1 MFTAK
6 AAAVA
11 NPRLPSPRP
20 IYDELDISKKMYDKM
35 FAGWILMNVNC
46 SNAECKGTSL
56 MQSTIKHAELVCV
69 CCDTIYKL
77 DENNNIITVYDT
89 TTHSTTTGFM
99 NSSTHHINTT
109 QVNLFPASI
118 LEHIPYLPET
128 QRSSNSSNCTSSSNQ
143 DILDAEKIHTTAS
156 KKEVR
161 LRTDSELTAN
171 SMPTEIGT
179 QTDRE
184 DLSIAKEIEDEVGFN
199 NPVSNLKPDE
209 YECQY
214 PNQNYFILLSYGYF
228 NTNFMI
234 FSLVGFWLS
243 VVYSYATCKIPLAT
257 PSSYPSS
264 PPSVT
269 LTVTQSAVPVPVL
282 EECFIYSAEVSLCTI
297 TLIVCF
303 IAHLFSIFV
312 RVPYLR
318 SYEKKLL
325 LRSNNEYDLLEILQI
340 YLLKGELS
348 EHMTIKFLKRYIFTL
363 LLSILLNFGTLFESN
378 VWRWSAPDLFC
389 GLLGWSFILV
399 YVDFNANTVMLRDML
414 LKGTHITGFTGG
426 KRRKILKSILMRF
439 KSATKGNQFYY
450 EGSKPI
456 DNSQMRTSFILESIR
471 ILKSRKRFLMDSL
484 KISYIES
491 TVTVIMS
498 LYYMAHYKHIHFRAF
513 TISVLNLSMIPMI
526 CTTVAS
532 INHNKCITMLEDVIK
547 TIAML
552 RGDKDK
558 SFRPYGAITTTDEKA
573 IDQNMA
579 LPLSG
584 NITNLQV
591 DLFTI
596 TISDAFFLNILIT
609 LSTAVLRAFSI
620 RVV

>member
-1 MFTAK
+1 
-6 AAAVA
+6 
-11 NPRLPSPRP
+11 
-20 IYDELDISKKMYDKM
+20 
-35 FAGWILMNVNC
+35 
-46 SNAECKGTSL
+46 
-56 MQSTIKHAELVCV
+56 
-69 CCDTIYKL
+69 
-77 DENNNIITVYDT
+77 
-89 TTHSTTTGFM
+89 
-99 NSSTHHINTT
+99 
-109 QVNLFPASI
+109 
-118 LEHIPYLPET
+118 
-128 QRSSNSSNCTSSSNQ
+128 
-143 DILDAEKIHTTAS
+143 
-156 KKEVR
+156 
-161 LRTDSELTAN
+161 
-171 SMPTEIGT
+171 
-179 QTDRE
+179 
-184 DLSIAKEIEDEVGFN
+184 
-199 NPVSNLKPDE
+199 
-209 YECQY
+209 
-214 PNQNYFILLSYGYF
+214 
-228 NTNFMI
+228 
-234 FSLVGFWLS
+234 
-243 VVYSYATCKIPLAT
+243 
-257 PSSYPSS
+257 
-264 PPSVT
+264 
-269 LTVTQSAVPVPVL
+269 
-282 EECFIYSAEVSLCTI
+282 
-297 TLIVCF
+297 VCF

-325 LRSNNEYDLLEILQI
+325 LGSDDEYDLLEILQI

-348 EHMTIKFLKRYIFTL
+348 EHMTIKFLKRYTFTL
-363 LLSILLNFGTLFESN
+363 LLSILLNFGTLFESS

-498 LYYMAHYKHIHFRAF
+498 LYYMTHYKHIHFRAF
-513 TISVLNLSMIPMI
+513 TISVLNLSMIPMV

-558 SFRPYGAITTTDEKA
+558 SFRRYGAITCTDEEAMK
-573 IDQNMA
+573 QNIA

>member
-1 MFTAK
+1 
-6 AAAVA
+6 
-11 NPRLPSPRP
+11 
-20 IYDELDISKKMYDKM
+20 
-35 FAGWILMNVNC
+35 
-46 SNAECKGTSL
+46 
-56 MQSTIKHAELVCV
+56 MQSTNKHAELVCV
-69 CCDTIYKL
+69 CCDTVYKL

-99 NSSTHHINTT
+99 NSSTHHINAT
-109 QVNLFPASI
+109 QVNLFPASS
-118 LEHIPYLPET
+118 LEYNPYHPET
-128 QRSSNSSNCTSSSNQ
+128 QRSSNSSNCTSSSYQ
-143 DILDAEKIHTTAS
+143 DKLDAEKIHTTVS

-171 SMPTEIGT
+171 NMPTERGT

-184 DLSIAKEIEDEVGFN
+184 DLSVIRQDPSIAKEIEDEVGFN
-199 NPVSNLKPDE
+199 NPVSSLKPDE
-209 YECQY
+209 FDECQY

-269 LTVTQSAVPVPVL
+269 LTVTQSAVPVL
-282 EECFIYSAEVSLCTI
+282 EECSIYSAEVSLCTI

-303 IAHLFSIFV
+303 ISHLFSILV
-312 RVPYLR
+312 RVPYVW
-318 SYEKKLL
+318 SYRKKLL
-325 LRSNNEYDLLEILQI
+325 LGSSNEYDLVEILQI
-340 YLLKGELS
+340 YLLKGE
-348 EHMTIKFLKRYIFTL
+348 HMTIKFLKRYLFTL

-389 GLLGWSFILV
+389 GLLGWSIILV

-439 KSATKGNQFYY
+439 RAASQGNEFYY
-450 EGSKPI
+450 EVSPI
-456 DNSQMRTSFILESIR
+456 DKNQMRKSFILESIR

-498 LYYMAHYKHIHFRAF
+498 LYYMTHYKHIHFRAF
-513 TISVLNLSMIPMI
+513 TISVLNLSMIPMNHRRI
-526 CTTVAS
+526 HQPQQMHYYARRRHEDHRNAS
-532 INHNKCITMLEDVIK
+532 RRQGQVIFSS
-547 TIAML
+547 L
-552 RGDKDK
+552 RSYHLYRRESYRSEHGTA
-558 SFRPYGAITTTDEKA
+558 AIGEHHEPA
-573 IDQNMA
+573 
-579 LPLSG
+579 SG
-584 NITNLQV
+584 
-591 DLFTI
+591 
-596 TISDAFFLNILIT
+596 
-609 LSTAVLRAFSI
+609 SI
-620 RVV
+620 HYHHL

>member
-1 MFTAK
+1 
-6 AAAVA
+6 
-11 NPRLPSPRP
+11 
-20 IYDELDISKKMYDKM
+20 
-35 FAGWILMNVNC
+35 
-46 SNAECKGTSL
+46 
-56 MQSTIKHAELVCV
+56 
-69 CCDTIYKL
+69 
-77 DENNNIITVYDT
+77 
-89 TTHSTTTGFM
+89 
-99 NSSTHHINTT
+99 
-109 QVNLFPASI
+109 
-118 LEHIPYLPET
+118 
-128 QRSSNSSNCTSSSNQ
+128 
-143 DILDAEKIHTTAS
+143 
-156 KKEVR
+156 
-161 LRTDSELTAN
+161 
-171 SMPTEIGT
+171 MPT

-184 DLSIAKEIEDEVGFN
+184 DYPSIAEEIRAEVGN
-199 NPVSNLKPDE
+199 NPVHVSNLKPDE
-209 YECQY
+209 FDECQY
-214 PNQNYFILLSYGYF
+214 PNQNYFILFSYGYF
-228 NTNFMI
+228 NTRFMI

-269 LTVTQSAVPVPVL
+269 LTVTVTQSAVPVL
-282 EECFIYSAEVSLCTI
+282 EECSIYSAEVSLCTI

-318 SYEKKLL
+318 SYRKDLL
-325 LRSNNEYDLLEILQI
+325 LRSNDEYDLVEILQI
-340 YLLKGELS
+340 YLLKG

-389 GLLGWSFILV
+389 GLLGWSILLV

-426 KRRKILKSILMRF
+426 KRRKVLKSILMRF
-439 KSATKGNQFYY
+439 KADSQGNEFYY
-450 EGSKPI
+450 DDELSTI
-456 DNSQMRTSFILESIR
+456 DNNQVPTSFILESIR

-498 LYYMAHYKHIHFRAF
+498 LYYMTHYKHIHFRAF

-558 SFRPYGAITTTDEKA
+558 DKTFRRYGAITTTDEKA
-573 IDQNMA
+573 IEQNMA

-620 RVV
+620 KVV

>member
-1 MFTAK
+1 
-6 AAAVA
+6 
-11 NPRLPSPRP
+11 
-20 IYDELDISKKMYDKM
+20 
-35 FAGWILMNVNC
+35 
-46 SNAECKGTSL
+46 
-56 MQSTIKHAELVCV
+56 
-69 CCDTIYKL
+69 
-77 DENNNIITVYDT
+77 
-89 TTHSTTTGFM
+89 
-99 NSSTHHINTT
+99 
-109 QVNLFPASI
+109 
-118 LEHIPYLPET
+118 
-128 QRSSNSSNCTSSSNQ
+128 
-143 DILDAEKIHTTAS
+143 
-156 KKEVR
+156 
-161 LRTDSELTAN
+161 
-171 SMPTEIGT
+171 MPTERGT
-179 QTDRE
+179 QTCRE
-184 DLSIAKEIEDEVGFN
+184 DPSIEEEIRAEVGIN

-209 YECQY
+209 FDECQY
-214 PNQNYFILLSYGYF
+214 PNQNYFILFSYGYF
-228 NTNFMI
+228 NTRFMI

-269 LTVTQSAVPVPVL
+269 LTVTQSAVPVL
-282 EECFIYSAEVSLCTI
+282 EECSIYSAEVSLCTI

-318 SYEKKLL
+318 SYRKDLL
-325 LRSNNEYDLLEILQI
+325 LRNNDEYDLLEILQI
-340 YLLKGELS
+340 YLLKGE
-348 EHMTIKFLKRYIFTL
+348 HMTIKFLKRYTFTL
-363 LLSILLNFGTLFESN
+363 LLSILLNFGTLFESS
-378 VWRWSAPDLFC
+378 VWHWSAPDLFC

-439 KSATKGNQFYY
+439 KAAPQGNEFYN
-450 EGSKPI
+450 EGRTI
-456 DNSQMRTSFILESIR
+456 DNNQMRTSFILESIR

-498 LYYMAHYKHIHFRAF
+498 LYYMTHYKHIHFRAF

-532 INHNKCITMLEDVIK
+532 INHNKCITMLEDVMK

-552 RGDKDK
+552 RGDKNK
-558 SFRPYGAITTTDEKA
+558 SFRRYGAITTTDEKA
-573 IDQNMA
+573 IEQNMA

>member
-1 MFTAK
+1 
-6 AAAVA
+6 
-11 NPRLPSPRP
+11 
-20 IYDELDISKKMYDKM
+20 
-35 FAGWILMNVNC
+35 
-46 SNAECKGTSL
+46 
-56 MQSTIKHAELVCV
+56 
-69 CCDTIYKL
+69 
-77 DENNNIITVYDT
+77 
-89 TTHSTTTGFM
+89 
-99 NSSTHHINTT
+99 
-109 QVNLFPASI
+109 
-118 LEHIPYLPET
+118 
-128 QRSSNSSNCTSSSNQ
+128 
-143 DILDAEKIHTTAS
+143 
-156 KKEVR
+156 
-161 LRTDSELTAN
+161 
-171 SMPTEIGT
+171 MPTERGT
-179 QTDRE
+179 QTERE
-184 DLSIAKEIEDEVGFN
+184 DYPSIAEEIRAEVGI
-199 NPVSNLKPDE
+199 NPVNLSNLKPDE
-209 YECQY
+209 FDECQY
-214 PNQNYFILLSYGYF
+214 PNQNYFILFSYGYF
-228 NTNFMI
+228 NTYFMI

-257 PSSYPSS
+257 PSAYPSS

-269 LTVTQSAVPVPVL
+269 LTQSAVPVL
-282 EECFIYSAEVSLCTI
+282 EECSIYSAEVSLCTI

-318 SYEKKLL
+318 SYQKDLL
-325 LRSNNEYDLLEILQI
+325 LRSNNEYDLVEILQI
-340 YLLKGELS
+340 YLLKGE
-348 EHMTIKFLKRYIFTL
+348 HITIKFLKRYIFTL
-363 LLSILLNFGTLFESN
+363 LLSILLNFGTLLESS

-426 KRRKILKSILMRF
+426 KRRRILKSILMRF
-439 KSATKGNQFYY
+439 RAAPQGNEFYY
-450 EGSKPI
+450 DDSTI
-456 DNSQMRTSFILESIR
+456 DNNQMRTSFILESIR

-513 TISVLNLSMIPMI
+513 TVSVLNLSMIPMI

-558 SFRPYGAITTTDEKA
+558 SFRCYGAITTTDEEA
-573 IDQNMA
+573 IKQNIA

-620 RVV
+620 KVD

>member
-1 MFTAK
+1 M
-6 AAAVA
+6 
-11 NPRLPSPRP
+11 PS
-20 IYDELDISKKMYDKM
+20 E
-35 FAGWILMNVNC
+35 
-46 SNAECKGTSL
+46 GT
-56 MQSTIKHAELVCV
+56 
-69 CCDTIYKL
+69 
-77 DENNNIITVYDT
+77 
-89 TTHSTTTGFM
+89 
-99 NSSTHHINTT
+99 
-109 QVNLFPASI
+109 P
-118 LEHIPYLPET
+118 
-128 QRSSNSSNCTSSSNQ
+128 
-143 DILDAEKIHTTAS
+143 
-156 KKEVR
+156 
-161 LRTDSELTAN
+161 
-171 SMPTEIGT
+171 
-179 QTDRE
+179 TDRE
-184 DLSIAKEIEDEVGFN
+184 DYPSIAEEIRAEVFN
-199 NPVSNLKPDE
+199 NPVHVSNLKPDE
-209 YECQY
+209 FDECQY
-214 PNQNYFILLSYGYF
+214 PNQNYFILFSYGYF
-228 NTNFMI
+228 NTRCMI

-269 LTVTQSAVPVPVL
+269 LTVTVTQSAVPVL
-282 EECFIYSAEVSLCTI
+282 EECSIYSAEVSLCTI

-325 LRSNNEYDLLEILQI
+325 LGSDDEYDLLEILQI

-348 EHMTIKFLKRYIFTL
+348 EHMTIKFLKRYTFTL

-378 VWRWSAPDLFC
+378 VWQWSAPDLFC

-439 KSATKGNQFYY
+439 KEYSEENSQGNEFYY
-450 EGSKPI
+450 DDKFSTI
-456 DNSQMRTSFILESIR
+456 DNKQVRTSFILESIR

-498 LYYMAHYKHIHFRAF
+498 LYYMTHYKHIHFRAF

-547 TIAML
+547 TIANL
-552 RGDKDK
+552 RGDKNKDK
-558 SFRPYGAITTTDEKA
+558 TFRPYGAITTTDVKA
-573 IDQNMA
+573 IEQNMA